1 MLHGTVQVYD
11 EHVHDWILYPYSTF
25 LKDLFYFREKN
36 IRLYTHSSMFPN
48 SNLLYIDIYFL
59 NDTYFDIAI
68 FILSKTL
75 ILN

>member
-11 EHVHDWILYPYSTF
+11 EHVHDWILYPYGTF

-36 IRLYTHSSMFPN
+36 IRLYTYSSMFPN
-48 SNLLYIDIYFL
+48 SNLLYIDTYFG
-59 NDTYFDIAI
+59 NHTYFDIAI
-68 FILSKTL
+68 LILSKTL